1 MGAHPGLNHCIA
13 EVLAAAKAQG
23 GPAHG
28 KACAEGAAVVNAR
41 LGTARVLVCALAF
54 LLSGCVYFTRHTLS
68 GACRDDLG
76 SPIRNFCVVTP
87 GALWRGETPTRA
99 DAQWLVEHGLRSVIS
114 LQLNVRG
121 SFESVHLDPRVV
133 DSVTYYRVRDFMAT
147 QVLTHRHLDDHVA
160 EVLAIIQQAPKPVLI
175 SCRAGVDRTGVI
187 AAAYR
192 VLVDGKSREEAIKEM
207 DGFHSPWDP
216 LNNRYVRSIT
226 GARKARILANVTR
239 WRTLLQPVGRFECRG
254 GGCHF
259 LPH

>member
-1 MGAHPGLNHCIA
+1 MVRPAPK
-13 EVLAAAKAQG
+13 VLK
-23 GPAHG
+23 
-28 KACAEGAAVVNAR
+28 VVNGHR
-41 LGTARVLVCALAF
+41 LEMGRALVCALP
-54 LLSGCVYFTRHTLS
+54 LLLAGCVYFSRHTLP

-114 LQLNVRG
+114 LQLDVRG
-121 SFESVHLDPRVV
+121 SFESVHLDPGVV
-133 DSVTYYRVRDFMAT
+133 GSVTYFRVRDFMAT

-160 EVLAIIQQAPKPVLI
+160 EVLAIIQAAPKPALI
-175 SCRAGVDRTGVI
+175 SCRAGVDRTGVV

-216 LNNRYVRSIT
+216 LNNRYVRGLT
-226 GARKARILANVTR
+226 GERKARILANVTK
-239 WRTLLQPVGRFECRG
+239 WRTMLKPVGRFECRG
-254 GGCHF
+254 GGCR
-259 LPH
+259 LVPR

>member
-1 MGAHPGLNHCIA
+1 MVNGL
-13 EVLAAAKAQG
+13 
-23 GPAHG
+23 
-28 KACAEGAAVVNAR
+28 R
-41 LGTARVLVCALAF
+41 LGAGRVLVCMLAL
-54 LLSGCVYFTRHTLS
+54 LLSGCVYFSRHTLT

-99 DAQWLVEHGLRSVIS
+99 DAKWLVEHGIRTVIS
-114 LQLNVRG
+114 LQLDVQD
-121 SFESVHLDPRVV
+121 SFEAAHLDPGVV
-133 DSVTYYRVRDFMAT
+133 DSVTYFRVRDFMAT

-160 EVLAIIQQAPKPVLI
+160 EVLAIIQEAPKPALI

-216 LNNRYVRSIT
+216 LNNRYVRGIT
-226 GARKARILANVTR
+226 GARKARILAEVTK
-239 WRTLLQPVGRFECRG
+239 WRTMLQPVGRFECRD
-254 GGCHF
+254 GGCR
-259 LPH
+259 LIRR

>member
-1 MGAHPGLNHCIA
+1 MGNNLRPKMG
-13 EVLAAAKAQG
+13 
-23 GPAHG
+23 
-28 KACAEGAAVVNAR
+28 
-41 LGTARVLVCALAF
+41 RVLVCALA
-54 LLSGCVYFTRHTLS
+54 LLLCGCAYFSRHTLP

-99 DAQWLVEHGLRSVIS
+99 DAQWLIAHGLRTVIS
-114 LQLNVRG
+114 LQLDVRG
-121 SFESVHLDPRVV
+121 SFESVHLDPGVV
-133 DSVTYYRVRDFMAT
+133 GSVTYFRVRDFMAT

-160 EVLAIIQQAPKPVLI
+160 EVLAIIQEAPKPVLI

-192 VLVDGKSREEAIKEM
+192 VLVDGKSRDQAIREM

-226 GARKARILANVTR
+226 GARKARILIDLTR
-239 WRTLLQPVGRFECRG
+239 WRTMLQPVGRFECRG
-254 GGCHF
+254 GGCRF
-259 LPH
+259 LPR